1 MLTFVYLPRFH
12 FNSRTPRGVR
22 LHHGIVICTYIPF
35 QLTHP
40 TRSATW
46 NIGPFCKEKNFNSRT
61 PRGVRPVFPNLPSS
75 ITNFNS
81 RTPRGVRLRI
91 KTVKGI
97 IEPFQL
103 THPTRS
109 ATDLAFQLQEFD
121 FISTHAPHAECDHRS
136 LNNNVFL
143 LSFQLTHPTRSATLL
158 RFLRFLLLQIS
169 THAPHAECDHRL
181 HSPTGFHQSFQLTH
195 PTRSATYHDTFM
207 RMAYTISTHAP
218 HAECDHHGTRH

>member
-143 LSFQLTHPTRSATLL
+143 LSFQLTHPTRSATPP
-158 RFLRFLLLQIS
+158 RFVPAGIRQIS
-169 THAPHAECDHRL
+169 THAPHAECDSFAIFALSFASNFNSRTPRGVRPQASFSHGI
-181 HSPTGFHQSFQLTH
+181 SPI
-195 PTRSATYHDTFM
+195 
-207 RMAYTISTHAP
+207 ISTHAP
-218 HAECDHHGTRH
+218 HAECDLP